1 MELPKIIELSTIV
14 FLGLIVLYII
24 INFMIARFKK
34 NKKGIISQTR
44 ELSGGVVKP
53 KAVSGQHR
61 ITSKKKT
68 TEKIN
73 GSNRM
78 KIIK

>member
-14 FLGLIVLYII
+14 FLASIVIYIL

-53 KAVSGQHR
+53 KVVTGQHK

-68 TEKIN
+68 SEKIS
-73 GSNRM
+73 GTNRM